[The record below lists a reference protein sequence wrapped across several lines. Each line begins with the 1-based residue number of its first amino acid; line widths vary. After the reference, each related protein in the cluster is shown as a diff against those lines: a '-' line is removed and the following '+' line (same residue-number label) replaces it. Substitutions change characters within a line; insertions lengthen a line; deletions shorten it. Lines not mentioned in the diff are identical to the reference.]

1 MISHSFQDPA
11 FVCSERP
18 VKLRPRSVPAAGIEI
33 ATVKS
38 GFGKFGMSGIVLSQN
53 PRFPW
58 NAANLTT
65 AGFDASNEQFTVV
78 SNSGND
84 AVFISTTAEPFPYI
98 FFTAPNP
105 FSTYIGQSSIPLDLL
120 RSKTT
125 KTTQAL
131 CLRASLCRNR
141 WVLPHLSLSLRAS
154 F

>member
-1 MISHSFQDPA
+1 MLVVA
-11 FVCSERP
+11 
-18 VKLRPRSVPAAGIEI
+18 SVAHADTLTIYDM
-33 ATVKS
+33 TLTFS
-38 GFGKFGMSGIVLSQN
+38 GGASITGTMTLDDTTGA
-53 PRFPW
+53 W